1 MQKSVWGPATWK
13 LLHTMVL
20 RIDDNITTNQFIEL
34 KNIILRI
41 LHNLP
46 CPYCT
51 SHALSY
57 ISVYNYKGI
66 SNINDLRMF
75 IFNFH
80 NSVNKR
86 LNKPLISYE
95 EHVQLYNI
103 PLRIV
108 GKNFID
114 IYSTNN
120 TGVTMMLYNFHRKQ
134 MVQDLINYFKNNH
147 HLFN

>member
-20 RIDDNITTNQFIEL
+20 RIDNNITTNQFIEL

-57 ISVYNYKGI
+57 IASSNYKGI
-66 SNINDLRMF
+66 NNISDLRFF

-80 NSVNKR
+80 NNVNKR
-86 LNKPLISYE
+86 LNKPLITYE
-95 EHVQLYNI
+95 EHAQLYNI
-103 PLRIV
+103 PLSIV

-134 MVQDLINYFKNNH
+134 MINDLIIYFKNNNK
-147 HLFN
+147 LFK

>member
-13 LLHTMVL
+13 LLHTLVL
-20 RIDDNITTNQFIEL
+20 KINDNITYSQLIDL

-57 ISVYNYKGI
+57 ISASNYKSI
-66 SNINDLRMF
+66 NNINDLRIF

-80 NSVNKR
+80 NNVNKR
-86 LNKPLISYE
+86 LNKPIITYE

-103 PLRIV
+103 SINIV
-108 GKNFID
+108 GKQFIY
-114 IYSTNN
+114 IYSNN
-120 TGVTMMLYNFHRKQ
+120 NKGITMMLYNYHRKQ
-134 MVQDLINYFKNNH
+134 MINDLINYFKANH
-147 HLFN
+147 KLFN